1 MCIYIY
7 YIILL
12 YYSTSNMLICI
23 MHIFHIIYI
32 NTLLV
37 FQPAKDTHNALNNL
51 FMHLNNSPFIFLNN
65 KHFMQD

>member
-1 MCIYIY
+1 
-7 YIILL
+7 
-12 YYSTSNMLICI
+12 